1 MRKEIG
7 GFIANSMNPP
17 IFSLKKSNFNLSAK
31 DEEKSVLWLH
41 CKDVHQAREDVKFT
55 MKVEGAYNEALERQL
70 MERVRISNFQGEWL
84 MNRRN
89 EMGGIRVER
98 TQYRRWG
105 GGQ

>member
-1 MRKEIG
+1 MATYIG
-7 GFIANSMNPP
+7 ESDRNGYSRGLEHWN
-17 IFSLKKSNFNLSAK
+17 NLNAK

-70 MERVRISNFQGEWL
+70 MERVRISNFQGESL

>member
-1 MRKEIG
+1 MAIYIG
-7 GFIANSMNPP
+7 ESGRNGYSRGLEHIDN
-17 IFSLKKSNFNLSAK
+17 LKTK

-41 CKDVHQAREDVKFT
+41 CKDYHQSREDVKFT
-55 MKVEGAYNEALERQL
+55 MRVEGAYNEALERQL
-70 MERVRISNFQGEWL
+70 MERVKISNFGGQVL

-105 GGQ
+105 GQ

>member
-1 MRKEIG
+1 MATYIG
-7 GFIANSMNPP
+7 ESGRNGYSRG
-17 IFSLKKSNFNLSAK
+17 LEHWDNLSAK

>member
-1 MRKEIG
+1 MRRNHCFGYIVRTSTKR
-7 GFIANSMNPP
+7 
-17 IFSLKKSNFNLSAK
+17 
-31 DEEKSVLWLH
+31 EE
-41 CKDVHQAREDVKFT
+41 VKFT
-55 MKVEGAYNEALERQL
+55 MTVEGAYNEALERQL
-70 MERVRISNFQGEWL
+70 MERVRISNFQGESL

>member
-1 MRKEIG
+1 
-7 GFIANSMNPP
+7 MNVTGSHTNCLDRQ
-17 IFSLKKSNFNLSAK
+17 ITEQVNIENFKGPA
-31 DEEKSVLWLH
+31 
-41 CKDVHQAREDVKFT
+41 
-55 MKVEGAYNEALERQL
+55 
-70 MERVRISNFQGEWL
+70 I